1 MSSSVQVALTA
12 LFIGMIVVFI
22 ALSIVVASGR
32 LLIRLVNTYSPDTSD
47 RHAAAH
53 SQDTAPAQ
61 GAVVAVL
68 SAAVASATQGKGR
81 ISHIESIDLPN
92 QTSKK

>member
-1 MSSSVQVALTA
+1 MSSSLQVALTA

-32 LLIRLVNTYSPDTSD
+32 LLIRLVNTYSPGTSG
-47 RHAAAH
+47 HHTAAH
-53 SQDTAPAQ
+53 SQDATPTQ
-61 GAVVAVL
+61 GTVVAVL
-68 SAAVASATQGKGR
+68 AAAVASATQGKGR
-81 ISHIESIDLPN
+81 ISHIEPIDLPN